1 MEVPEIHFAGAEGVN
16 IAWEQFGSGPDVL
29 AIPGLISNMELSW
42 EHEFYRRYLEYVSRH
57 VRVTAFDKRGIGLS
71 DKFFEAPTLEQ
82 RTTDILAVMDA
93 AGLEHA
99 AVLGVSEGGLIAQL
113 FTAMHSERV
122 DRLVLV
128 NSNPGAAAM
137 QELHRDADGS
147 LVRLDRLMQK
157 VQKLIE
163 TWGREPQYLVDWLTP
178 SLSENVAWVRWMGRL
193 QRQSATSADIARQF
207 ASLAPLDAA
216 SHLGEIDVPTLIL
229 HVEGDGIMPVAAS
242 RFLAERITGARLVEI
257 PGSDHMAEVT
267 PHWQPLTDAWLE
279 FVTGARPDRRTE
291 RRVATVVFTDIVDST
306 ARNAMSGDGPW
317 SDLLESH
324 DRLAWAVAEA
334 HRGTIVKSTGD
345 GLLARFDAPSEALEF
360 SLDFRRA
367 LTQVDL
373 RIRCGVHTGEIEL
386 RDNGDITGVAVN
398 LAARV
403 EHAADDGTIVVSS
416 TVKDML
422 LGGDICFDDFG
433 EHILKGFDR
442 PWHLYTLTG

>member
-1 MEVPEIHFAGAEGVN
+1 MEVPEIHFANAEGVN

-29 AIPGLISNMELSW
+29 AIPGLLSNMELCW
-42 EHEFYRRYLEYVSRH
+42 EHEFYRRYLEYVSRY

-71 DKFFEAPTLEQ
+71 DKFYEAPTLEQ

-93 AGLEHA
+93 AGLDHA

-113 FTAMHSERV
+113 FAAMHPERV

-128 NSNPGAAAM
+128 NSSPGAAAM
-137 QELHRDADGS
+137 RELHRDADGS
-147 LVRLDRLMQK
+147 LDRWDRVMQK
-157 VQKLIE
+157 LQRLVE
-163 TWGREPQYLVDWLTP
+163 TWGRDPQFVVDWLTP
-178 SLSENVAWVRWMGRL
+178 SLSDNPAWVRWMGRF

-207 ASLAPLDAA
+207 ASIGPLDAQ
-216 SHLGEIDVPTLIL
+216 SRLGEIDVPTLIL
-229 HVEGDGIMPVAAS
+229 HIEGDGIIPVAAG
-242 RFLAERITGARLVEI
+242 RFLAERITGARLVEF
-257 PGSDHMAEVT
+257 PGFDHMAEVT
-267 PHWQPLTDAWLE
+267 PHWQPLMDAWLE
-279 FVTGARPDRRTE
+279 FVTGARPARRTE
-291 RRVATVVFTDIVDST
+291 RRVATVLFTDIVDST
-306 ARNAMSGDGPW
+306 ARTAASRDGSW
-317 SDLLESH
+317 SHLLESH
-324 DRLAWAVAEA
+324 DRIAWEVAEM

-367 LTQVDL
+367 LTRVDL
-373 RIRCGVHTGEIEL
+373 QIRCGVHTGEIEV

-403 EHAADDGTIVVSS
+403 EQAADEGAIVVSS
-416 TVKDML
+416 TVKDIL

>member
-1 MEVPEIHFAGAEGVN
+1 M
-16 IAWEQFGSGPDVL
+16 
-29 AIPGLISNMELSW
+29 M
-42 EHEFYRRYLEYVSRH
+42 R
-57 VRVTAFDKRGIGLS
+57 
-71 DKFFEAPTLEQ
+71 
-82 RTTDILAVMDA
+82 
-93 AGLEHA
+93 
-99 AVLGVSEGGLIAQL
+99 
-113 FTAMHSERV
+113 
-122 DRLVLV
+122 
-128 NSNPGAAAM
+128 
-137 QELHRDADGS
+137 ELHVGADGS
-147 LVRLDRLMQK
+147 LDRWTVLQQK

-207 ASLAPLDAA
+207 ASIAPLDAA

-229 HVEGDGIMPVAAS
+229 HVEGDGIIPVAAS

-279 FVTGARPDRRTE
+279 FVTGARPARRTE

-306 ARNAMSGDGPW
+306 ARTAMSGDGSW

-324 DRLAWAVAEA
+324 DRLAWAAAEA

-373 RIRCGVHTGEIEL
+373 QIRCGVHTGEIEL